1 MYDIIIDIGW
11 ELLNPYN
18 TVVRVYFEQ
27 FYHTVVNNAVGTL
40 YPWTNPSTSSFNQSL
55 WHAIRLSLNVEPV
68 YVMMVSMYRFTK
80 KNLVQ
85 EVS

>member
-11 ELLNPYN
+11 QLLNPYN

-40 YPWTNPSTSSFNQSL
+40 YP
-55 WHAIRLSLNVEPV
+55 
-68 YVMMVSMYRFTK
+68 
-80 KNLVQ
+80 
-85 EVS
+85 